1 MFNKFVAYQSRFFFL
16 VWRYE
21 IFVFLFSS
29 SFLETRVSCFSGN
42 PLQSAIHQRGL
53 IFILKLRFLRLRDWL
68 HFWNC
73 SVNTIRTIVIDQIC
87 PHLTL
92 CYSSW
97 RWKYFH
103 FSKTY
108 IYVWFSIVVKL
119 LGYVWLFATP
129 WTVARLL
136 CPWDFPGKNTEI
148 GLHFLLPGNFHHFF
162 FSSQG

>member
-1 MFNKFVAYQSRFFFL
+1 MGYGSVSGKRWKALCFAESFSGLQMFNKLVAYQSLKMWDFFFL
-16 VWRYE
+16 VWGYE
-21 IFVFLFSS
+21 IFFFLFSS

-73 SVNTIRTIVIDQIC
+73 SVNTIRTILMDQIC

-92 CYSSW
+92 CFSSL

-103 FSKTY
+103 FSKMY
-108 IYVWFSIVVKL
+108 VYVWYNTVV
-119 LGYVWLFATP
+119 
-129 WTVARLL
+129 
-136 CPWDFPGKNTEI
+136 I
-148 GLHFLLPGNFHHFF
+148 
-162 FSSQG
+162 